1 MRSLLLICI
10 VVLGLALALSAQYQN
25 TFKVTWI
32 EPGSGAVLPEFDA
45 FDSVEGTLGVLNAS
59 GPVNTE
65 GHPFFTPLGTNGR
78 ACVNCHQPTYGMS
91 VSTSGV
97 LQRWRLTD
105 GKDPVFAAFDGS
117 NCPGLPQDK
126 ESSHSLL
133 LKRGLFR
140 IPLSWPPKNAD
151 GSPKPVEFTIEVVR
165 DPTGCNT
172 SPQYGL
178 KSAEPTISVFRRP
191 RPAANLKYVISGGRP
206 LVLKTGTLADIDPE
220 TGKPVGMN
228 LMSDAREPSLSTQAI
243 SAIMGHEEAHV
254 TPSREQIQKI
264 VDYESQVY
272 VAQAAHIFGGPL
284 VVAGGPPALG
294 VAALRDHRAGVLGDN
309 DYDPVFG
316 SFSAWKGTDYYR
328 ASVARG
334 ADIFMFRQ
342 FWLRDATHINSIGLG
357 NPLKRT
363 CATCHNAQMT
373 GQDLS
378 AGWVDVGTT
387 NYPTWTEPSTW
398 AESSELPVF
407 KITCKRDADPHPYL
421 GRVIYTTDPG
431 RALISGRCVDVGS
444 IVMQQLRGLSAR
456 APYFANGS
464 AKTLRAVVDFYD
476 RRFDMK
482 LTDEEKEDLIN
493 FLGVL

>member
-1 MRSLLLICI
+1 MRNLFLIFGI
-10 VVLGLALALSAQYQN
+10 ALTLSGQSSQYQDS
-25 TFKVTWI
+25 FKVTWI
-32 EPGSGAVLPEFDA
+32 EPGSGAILPEFDA
-45 FDSVEGTLGVLNAS
+45 FENPNGTLGVLNAS
-59 GPVNTE
+59 GPVNTD

-91 VSTSGV
+91 LSATS
-97 LQRWRLTD
+97 LLDRWRSTD

-117 NCPGLPQDK
+117 NCPSLPQNL

-133 LKRGLFR
+133 LKRGLIR
-140 IPLSWPPKNAD
+140 IPLPWPPRNAD
-151 GSPKPVEFTIEVVR
+151 GSPKPVEFAIEVVR

-172 SPQYGL
+172 SREYGL
-178 KSAEPTISVFRRP
+178 KSAQPTISVFRRP
-191 RPAANLKYVISGGRP
+191 RPAANLKYVTSGGTP
-206 LVLKTGTLADIDPE
+206 IILKTGTLSDVDPE
-220 TGKPVGMN
+220 TGHPVGMN
-228 LMSDAREPSLSTQAI
+228 LMSDAREATLKTQAL
-243 SAIMGHEEAHV
+243 SAIMGHEEARV
-254 TPSREQIQKI
+254 APSRHQLEKI
-264 VDYESQVY
+264 AEYESQVY

-284 VVAGGPPALG
+284 AVPGGPPGLG
-294 VAALRDHRAGVLGDN
+294 PAALRDHKAGVLGDN

-316 SFSAWKGTDYYR
+316 LFNSWKGTDYYR
-328 ASVARG
+328 ASIARG

-387 NYPTWTEPSTW
+387 NFPTWTEPATW

-407 KITCKRDADPHPYL
+407 KITCSRDADPHPYL

-431 RALISGRCVDVGS
+431 RALISGRCADVGS

-456 APYFANGS
+456 APYFAGGS
-464 AKTLRAVVDFYD
+464 AKTLREVVDFYD

-482 LTDEEKEDLIN
+482 LSDGEKDDLIN
-493 FLGVL
+493 FLGAL

>member
-1 MRSLLLICI
+1 MRRPFLIFGI
-10 VVLGLALALSAQYQN
+10 ALTLSAQSSQYQDG
-25 TFKVTWI
+25 FKVTWI
-32 EPGSGAVLPEFDA
+32 EPGSGAKLPEFDA
-45 FDSVEGTLGVLNAS
+45 FENTNGTLGVLNAS
-59 GPVNTE
+59 GAVNTD

-91 VSTSGV
+91 LSAAS
-97 LQRWRLTD
+97 LLDRWRSTD

-117 NCPGLPQDK
+117 NCPSLPQQLA
-126 ESSHSLL
+126 SSHSLL
-133 LKRGLFR
+133 LKRGLIR
-140 IPLSWPPKNAD
+140 IPLPWPPRNAN
-151 GSPKPVEFTIEVVR
+151 GSPKPVEFSIEVVR

-172 SPQYGL
+172 SGEYGL
-178 KSAEPTISVFRRP
+178 KSAQPTISVYRRP
-191 RPAANLKYVISGGRP
+191 RPAANLKYVTSGGP
-206 LVLKTGTLADIDPE
+206 PIVLKTGMLADVDPE
-220 TGKPVGMN
+220 TGRPVGMN
-228 LMSDAREPSLSTQAI
+228 LMSDAREATLKTQAL
-243 SAIMGHEEAHV
+243 SAIMGHEEARIA
-254 TPSREQIQKI
+254 PSRESIDKI
-264 VDYESQVY
+264 VAYESQVY

-284 VVAGGPPALG
+284 ALPGGPPGLG
-294 VAALRDHRAGVLGDN
+294 PAALRDHKAGVLGDN

-316 SFSAWKGTDYYR
+316 LFHSWKGSDYYR

-373 GQDLS
+373 GQDLA

-387 NYPTWTEPSTW
+387 NFPTWTEPATW
-398 AESSELPVF
+398 AETSELPVF
-407 KITCKRDADPHPYL
+407 KITCARDADPHPYL

-464 AKTLRAVVDFYD
+464 AKTLREIVDFYD

-482 LTDEEKEDLIN
+482 LSDEEKEDLIN